1 MGYAKSPMTLG
12 TNCKISFF
20 SSVWW
25 MQFGNPK
32 KKSYIKIQMK
42 INPIKDLKKY
52 ALSKQIETQYKISF
66 RKDF

>member
-1 MGYAKSPMTLG
+1 
-12 TNCKISFF
+12 
-20 SSVWW
+20 